1 MSEGDDMETV
11 NNEVVAEVGRTLVGA
26 LVPHQLPLFVPI
38 SKAFFKDPKGAL
50 AQGRARDDI
59 MGFGA
64 AEAELLIPVVLSA
77 LTQVGLFLAREVGKR
92 LAVTTASII
101 EEQVKRLLRG
111 EPGAITLQP
120 AQRAEVRRIA
130 FEVGRQFR
138 LSNARATQLADALVD
153 QLGIGSAP

>member
-1 MSEGDDMETV
+1 
-11 NNEVVAEVGRTLVGA
+11 
-26 LVPHQLPLFVPI
+26 
-38 SKAFFKDPKGAL
+38 
-50 AQGRARDDI
+50 
-59 MGFGA
+59 
-64 AEAELLIPVVLSA
+64 VLSA

-92 LAVTTASII
+92 LAVTTASMI